1 MEPLLI
7 LFYEMTRPES
17 DYVVLTG
24 VDAAVQNAVQRT
36 SAASSNNLPRTAATV
51 SPFLWPRA
59 RFLGVGTVVS
69 IQLSTSVVFC

>member
-24 VDAAVQNAVQRT
+24 VDAAMQNAVQRT
-36 SAASSNNLPRTAATV
+36 SAASSNKN
-51 SPFLWPRA
+51 
-59 RFLGVGTVVS
+59 
-69 IQLSTSVVFC
+69 Q